1 MLVII
6 ALTLF
11 MAIPAFAD
19 LQNVVVGGQVRI
31 SGHWYSVEGDH
42 PGFNNE
48 AIVEQRTRLN
58 VRADFTD
65 DVSAFIEMDDY
76 EMWGGG
82 SLTASDFRSNYLTGV
97 DSRANTSDDVE
108 LYQGYIEANKMFG
121 APLRLRIG
129 RQELK
134 FGSAWLVG
142 TGESAPYFTGLSFDA
157 VRATYATD
165 TFSVDA
171 FWSKLAETSP
181 FEADGDTDFYGVYAS
196 CTAVENVTFD
206 AYWLFVRDALQGVNE
221 LHTLGLRSAGKLGGF
236 HFEAE
241 GAYQF
246 GDYDKAVF
254 DVANAQVFAG
264 GHTDSWACNVLAGYF
279 FECTWKP
286 HPFIGFEY
294 FDGGDGDDLAFN
306 RLFSDARLGKTIDS
320 GHWAL
325 GGAPIFPNAN
335 CSNLWLIHGG
345 VTFNPTEKLMGLV
358 HLCYATENEDDWV
371 TGVDA
376 GHLGWELEASGSYQY
391 SKDLSLEAG
400 YVRLFVDNTLKDG
413 ARLVLN
419 GTNVVA
425 VPDDVNYFFFETKIS
440 F

>member
-1 MLVII
+1 MMRRSVMLVII

-19 LQNVVVGGQVRI
+19 LQNVVVGGQIRVR
-31 SGHWYSVEGDH
+31 GDWYSVEGDH
-42 PGFNNE
+42 PDFNSE

-65 DVSAFIEMDDY
+65 DVSAFVEVDDY

-82 SLTASDFRSNYLTGV
+82 GQLVNDFRSNYLTGV

-121 APLRLRIG
+121 VPLRLRIG

-134 FGSAWLVG
+134 FGSGWLVG
-142 TGESAPYFTGLSFDA
+142 TGDSAPYFTGLSFDA

-171 FWSKLAETSP
+171 FWSKLADRSP
-181 FEADGDTDFYGVYAS
+181 LEADGDTDFYGVYAS

-206 AYWLFVRDALQGVNE
+206 VYWLFVRDGFQDNE
-221 LHTLGLRSAGKLGGF
+221 LHTVGLRSAGKLGGF

-246 GDYDKAVF
+246 GTMEKLGLADD
-254 DVANAQVFAG
+254 N
-264 GHTDSWACNVLAGYF
+264 TDNWACNVLAGYF
-279 FECTWKP
+279 FDAPWKP

-294 FDGGDGDDLAFN
+294 FGGGDGDDLAFN

-371 TGVDA
+371 NAVDA
-376 GHLGWELEASGSYQY
+376 GHLGWELEVSGSYQY

-400 YVRLFVDNTLKDG
+400 YVRLFVDDTLKQG

-419 GTNVVA
+419 GTTVVQ
-425 VPDDVNYFFFETKIS
+425 VPDDVNYFFFETKLS